1 MNLGRFLL
9 LWKMKISLN
18 IQASWTE
25 CLYLCIFLAR
35 TGSCWCPGPAVL
47 TTPAWSNQRP
57 VFRSR
62 DQSGP
67 MRTQC
72 YLWPSPCPAQA
83 QLHPERR
90 SWSQRRD
97 SVGAG
102 GCHPPSPPPS
112 GPTYLLLLS
121 QGHEKIKILQI
132 FQGIKQ
138 ISKVFGLT

>member
-1 MNLGRFLL
+1 
-9 LWKMKISLN
+9 MKISPN

-62 DQSGP
+62 DLSGP

-90 SWSQRRD
+90 SRSRRRD

-102 GCHPPSPPPS
+102 GCHLPSPLLPPQVLHIS
-112 GPTYLLLLS
+112 CFFLRVTRKLKYSRYFRGLSRYQKYLD
-121 QGHEKIKILQI
+121 
-132 FQGIKQ
+132 
-138 ISKVFGLT
+138 